1 MVNEVIYDLQVFNI
15 EGPSTCYVNVKG
27 QVLPRI
33 GDTYRIG
40 EDRNRKPYVVTDVIH
55 RTNILE
61 DRVFP
66 SKYIPYAELL
76 AIVICKIQEKILFVH
91 FLHLRTKSYS
101 FGRSLGGISLF
112 VLSSIYKHIT
122 LSSRLLFLYSILSFL
137 SFSTLFIFVNRALPF
152 FNCCFFQ
159 FSI

>member
-61 DRVFP
+61 DRVKEESLTANFLNP
-66 SKYIPYAELL
+66 
-76 AIVICKIQEKILFVH
+76 IVVL
-91 FLHLRTKSYS
+91 
-101 FGRSLGGISLF
+101 GR
-112 VLSSIYKHIT
+112 K
-122 LSSRLLFLYSILSFL
+122 
-137 SFSTLFIFVNRALPF
+137 
-152 FNCCFFQ
+152 
-159 FSI
+159 